1 MQVLLV
7 LLAVGFLAQLVD
19 GALGMAYG
27 STSSSLALA
36 VGLTPAVASA
46 TVHMAELGTTFVSGV
61 SHRRFGNVDWRTV
74 KAVGF
79 TGAAGAFLGA
89 VVLSSIS
96 AELAKPWMATVLL
109 VLGVYI
115 LLRFTLGGP
124 PKARHSLGV
133 RGRYL
138 APLGL
143 GGGFLDATGGGG
155 WGAALTPTLLASGR
169 IEPRKVIG
177 SVDTS
182 EFLVAFAASVGFLL
196 ALGSQGIAWSF
207 LAALLL
213 GGLIAAPLAAWLVRL
228 ITPGLLGAL
237 VGGLIVVTNVRT
249 LFEVFEVPGSTRW
262 PVYVALTVVW
272 LLAVAWVVR
281 RHRRDGISLT
291 NREPDQPV
299 RRPAP
304 VSARPSLGLAA
315 CEADPIRPINR

>member
-1 MQVLLV
+1 MQFLLV
-7 LLAVGFLAQLVD
+7 LLAVGFLAQLID

-27 STSSSLALA
+27 TTSTSLVLAA
-36 VGLTPAVASA
+36 GLTPAVASA
-46 TVHMAELGTTFVSGV
+46 TVHMAELGTTFASGL

-74 KAVGF
+74 KTVGF
-79 TGAAGAFLGA
+79 TGAAGAFVGA

-109 VLGVYI
+109 ILGLYI
-115 LLRFTLGGP
+115 LCRFTLGGP
-124 PKARHSLGV
+124 PKVRRTSGV

-169 IEPRKVIG
+169 MEPRKVIG

-196 ALGSQGIAWSF
+196 ALGSQGISWSF
-207 LAALLL
+207 LGALLA
-213 GGLIAAPLAAWLVRL
+213 GGLVAAPIAAWLVRK
-228 ITPGLLGAL
+228 ITAGLLGAL
-237 VGGLIVVTNVRT
+237 VGGMIVLTNART
-249 LFEVFEVPGSTRW
+249 LFDAFEVDAGVGG
-262 PVYVALTVVW
+262 PVYVALAVVW
-272 LLAVAWVVR
+272 VLAGVVVVR

-291 NREPDQPV
+291 NRETV
-299 RRPAP
+299 GARRRREPALRRA
-304 VSARPSLGLAA
+304 V
-315 CEADPIRPINR
+315 